1 MWNPFAKHLA
11 ALQQSEAAARA
22 SHRAPA
28 PSQRPARA
36 AAPTRP
42 ARSAKATKPT
52 KRAGSAAA
60 PRASSSA
67 YPTDADGGDPADA
80 GMDGHLHVR
89 TNIAEVEVIGQVAV
103 ATLTVDE
110 LSQGRGVENLAA
122 LLQELKETGARHYV
136 LDIQNIQYMDS
147 MCLGCLVETL
157 NEMASSGGRIALASC
172 DQNVQ
177 QLFRMTRLD
186 RVFPICRDVM
196 SAMTAVERE
205 RV

>member
-1 MWNPFAKHLA
+1 MWNPFAKQLA
-11 ALQQSEAAARA
+11 DIQHSDAAARKM
-22 SHRAPA
+22 RPAPA
-28 PSQRPARA
+28 SRRSGAGRKAAKTAGAPRPRA
-36 AAPTRP
+36 AAE
-42 ARSAKATKPT
+42 
-52 KRAGSAAA
+52 
-60 PRASSSA
+60 
-67 YPTDADGGDPADA
+67 YPTNDGGGDPADA
-80 GMDGHLHVR
+80 GMDRHLHTR
-89 TNIAEVEVIGQVAV
+89 TGIAEVEVIGQVAV

-110 LSQGRGVENLAA
+110 LSQGRGVENLSA
-122 LLQELKETGARHYV
+122 LLLELKETGAKHYV

-147 MCLGCLVETL
+147 MCLGCLVESL
-157 NEMASSGGRIALASC
+157 NEMATSGGRIALASC